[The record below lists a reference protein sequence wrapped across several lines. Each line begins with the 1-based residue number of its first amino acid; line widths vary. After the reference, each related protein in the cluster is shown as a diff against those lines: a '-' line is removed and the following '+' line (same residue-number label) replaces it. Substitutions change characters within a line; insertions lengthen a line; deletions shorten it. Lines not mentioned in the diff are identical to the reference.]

1 MENLINWFEIPALD
15 FRRAVDFYKG
25 ILGLPQMEESE
36 MFGTTMGFFPM
47 DGKNVSGA
55 IVKGDGYQPSQDG
68 VTIYLN
74 GGKDLQVILDKV
86 GPAGGTVIVPKTQIS
101 EEMGYFALFID
112 TEGNKIGLH
121 SPQ

>member
-25 ILGLPQMEESE
+25 ILSLPQMEESE